1 MALMT
6 YSIPDLSDPTKRAM
20 LPPSPH
26 KTNAGILLQ
35 GCAEIQ
41 DPLAIKHILTAVYL
55 STYTNAP
62 GARDI
67 ALLFPKS
74 EVAKYR
80 KSLETLKIAGKDD
93 PEALTLHAQFLE
105 RENRPKEA
113 AVLYEKALQ
122 VPWVYD
128 FNVQARHPA
137 QLPVIAPWNA
147 LGYLLKN
154 SPDAE
159 AREKARWAFEQGASR
174 GDDPLSYWEL
184 SLFCEREGKEWL
196 KCVSKAAASGHR
208 EAMLQVARFYRDLA
222 SADQDLKPRAI
233 SGALK
238 ASLDW
243 LLNWQKGS
251 EARLAREWFDAAG
264 KAGHKRAL
272 LELAEWLEAEG
283 KREEAREV
291 LMRIVEPSGDGGEE
305 FPDVV
310 HKAKGRLSGM
320 RTK

>member
-1 MALMT
+1 MT

-26 KTNAGILLQ
+26 KTIAGLLLQ

-41 DPLAIKHILTAVYL
+41 DPLAVKHILTAVYL
-55 STYTNAP
+55 STYTTFP
-62 GARDI
+62 GARDM

-74 EVAKYR
+74 CIPSYR
-80 KSLETLKIAGKDD
+80 KSLQDLKVGGKDD

-105 RENRPKEA
+105 RENRVKEA
-113 AVLYEKALQ
+113 QALYEKALQ

-137 QLPVIAPWNA
+137 QLPIIAPWNA

-154 SPDAE
+154 SPDAA
-159 AREKARWAFEQGASR
+159 AREKAKWAFEQGATR
-174 GDDPLSYWEL
+174 GDDPLAYYEL
-184 SLFCEREGKEWL
+184 SRFCERGSKEWL

-208 EAMLQVARFYRDLA
+208 DAMLEVAQFYRDL
-222 SADQDLKPRAI
+222 SSTDQGLKSHATSHGLR
-233 SGALK
+233 

-243 LLNWQKGS
+243 LLGWQKGS
-251 EARLAREWFDAAG
+251 EARLAVEWFEAAG

-272 LELAEWLEAEG
+272 LELADWYEADG
-283 KREEAREV
+283 KKEEAREV
-291 LMRIVEPSGDGGEE
+291 LTRIVEPNEDGKEEE
-305 FPDVV
+305 FADVV
-310 HKAKGRLSGM
+310 HKAKGRLSGI

>member
-1 MALMT
+1 MT

-55 STYTNAP
+55 STHTKAP

-67 ALLFPKS
+67 ALLFPKA
-74 EVAKYR
+74 EIAKYR
-80 KSLETLKIAGKDD
+80 KTLETLKIADKDD

-113 AVLYEKALQ
+113 AALYEKALN

-128 FNVQARHPA
+128 YNVQARHPA
-137 QLPVIAPWNA
+137 QLPIIAPWNA
-147 LGYLLKN
+147 LGYLLKT
-154 SPDAE
+154 SPDAS
-159 AREKARWAFEQGASR
+159 AREKARWAFSQGATL

-184 SLFCEREGKEWL
+184 SHFCEREGKEWL

-208 EAMLQVARFYRDLA
+208 EAMLQVAQFYRDLSTTDA
-222 SADQDLKPRAI
+222 SKPLS
-233 SGALK
+233 SGLK

-243 LLNWQKGS
+243 LLGWQKGS
-251 EARLAREWFDAAG
+251 ETRLAREWFEAAG

-272 LELAEWLEAEG
+272 LELAEWYEGDG
-283 KREEAREV
+283 KRGEAREV
-291 LMRIVEPSGDGGEE
+291 LQRIVEPNEDGREEE
-305 FPDVV
+305 FPEVV
-310 HKAKGRLSGM
+310 HEAKGRLSGL

>member
-1 MALMT
+1 MT

-26 KTNAGILLQ
+26 KTIAGLLLQ

-55 STYTNAP
+55 STHTTFP
-62 GARDI
+62 GARDM

-74 EVAKYR
+74 CIPSYR
-80 KSLETLKIAGKDD
+80 KSLQDLKIGGKDD

-105 RENRPKEA
+105 RENRVKEA
-113 AVLYEKALQ
+113 QALYEKALQ

-137 QLPVIAPWNA
+137 QLPIIAPWNA

-154 SPDAE
+154 SPDAA
-159 AREKARWAFEQGASR
+159 AREKAKWAFEQGATR
-174 GDDPLSYWEL
+174 GDDPLAYYEL
-184 SLFCEREGKEWL
+184 SHFCERGSQEWL

-208 EAMLQVARFYRDLA
+208 DAMLEVAQFYRDL
-222 SADQDLKPRAI
+222 SSTDQGLKPHATSHGLR
-233 SGALK
+233 

-243 LLNWQKGS
+243 LLGWQKGS
-251 EARLAREWFDAAG
+251 EARLAVEWFEAAG

-272 LELAEWLEAEG
+272 LELADWYEADG
-283 KREEAREV
+283 KKEEAREV
-291 LMRIVEPSGDGGEE
+291 LTRIVEPNEDGKEEE
-305 FPDVV
+305 FVDVV
-310 HKAKGRLSGM
+310 HKAKGRLSGI